1 MGLLDKIANPNDLKG
16 LTTAELE
23 LLAKEVR
30 EFIINNVSETGG
42 HLASSLGAVDLILA
56 LHYVFNTP
64 QDRIVWDV
72 GHQSYAH
79 KIITGRKDK
88 FSELRQTGGLSPF
101 INPSESGYDSFI
113 SGHAGNAI
121 SAASGISEAFK
132 KQGIKNRVIAVIG
145 DGSLSNG
152 LTFEGLNFVGM
163 QQLNMLVILNDNE
176 MFISTRVGALADYLS
191 RLMTSRKVRSVKER
205 IKTTMFGMPFIGKRI
220 YKMGKHIEGNLKGV
234 VSSGGTLFEQ
244 IGFRY
249 IGPIDGH
256 NMAHLVEAFDN
267 ISNIDGPIFMHII
280 TKKGYGYG
288 PAYLNPE
295 NFHGIGKFHKLNGES
310 KAKAQLASYS
320 DVFGDTLV
328 ELAKE
333 DDRIVAITAAMKKGT
348 GLDAFA
354 SEFPERFFDV
364 GIAEGHAVT
373 MAAGMAMYGLRPVV
387 AIYSTFFQRAYDEII
402 HDVALQNLPVIF
414 AIDRAGIVGQDGPTH
429 NGAYDMAFM
438 RDIPNIVLLVPRD
451 QIMLREMLTYAFR
464 MNEPVAIRY
473 PRDTSISDPIEFKG
487 FALGKAE
494 IIKDGKE
501 VAIFC
506 TGPLIYEAIK
516 AAVSFDAS
524 IVDLRCIKP
533 LDEDLVR
540 DTVRKCGGKFVVI
553 EDGTITGGAGSAVL
567 ECLSGI
573 GFPLKYRLIG
583 IPDRFIEHGKI
594 PELRVSLG
602 MDAAGIRSAIAD
614 VIRDEGKA

>member
-79 KIITGRKDK
+79 KIITGRKEK

-132 KQGIKNRVIAVIG
+132 KQGIKDRVVAVIG

-205 IKTTMFGMPFIGKRI
+205 IKTTMFGMPFIGDSL
-220 YKMGKHIEGNLKGV
+220 YKISKHIEGNLKGV

-310 KAKAQLASYS
+310 KAKAQPPSYS

-333 DDRIVAITAAMKKGT
+333 DERIVAITAAMKKGT
-348 GLDAFA
+348 GLDVFA

-373 MAAGMAMYGLRPVV
+373 MAAGMAMYGLKPIV
-387 AIYSTFFQRAYDEII
+387 AIYSTFPTYSTCFGQWGRAATRPPIS
-402 HDVALQNLPVIF
+402 IF
-414 AIDRAGIVGQDGPTH
+414 
-429 NGAYDMAFM
+429 
-438 RDIPNIVLLVPRD
+438 
-451 QIMLREMLTYAFR
+451 
-464 MNEPVAIRY
+464 
-473 PRDTSISDPIEFKG
+473 S
-487 FALGKAE
+487 
-494 IIKDGKE
+494 
-501 VAIFC
+501 
-506 TGPLIYEAIK
+506 TG
-516 AAVSFDAS
+516 
-524 IVDLRCIKP
+524 C
-533 LDEDLVR
+533 
-540 DTVRKCGGKFVVI
+540 
-553 EDGTITGGAGSAVL
+553 GAGRSIR
-567 ECLSGI
+567 S
-573 GFPLKYRLIG
+573 R
-583 IPDRFIEHGKI
+583 
-594 PELRVSLG
+594 
-602 MDAAGIRSAIAD
+602 AAGRIFTIHARSSSRA
-614 VIRDEGKA
+614 VPTNG